1 MKKTVIPV
9 VLAAAVLWL
18 FAGCSKKEA
27 PAAGNSAGSGAAGG
41 GAIRTVQVVSR
52 TAVPFQYLDE
62 ATNEYSGYN
71 GDLFKELSGRLKD
84 KYQFEYNIVSTDA
97 VFVGLQTGKYDIAVG
112 NYYTSAERNETFEHS
127 NELTYLSDL
136 RLIVREDETGIKT
149 LDDLAE
155 GTGRILAE
163 INVSDPRY
171 NIIEDYNTAHP
182 DKQITLTPTGIES
195 IADVLKSVL
204 SGQSDAAVYPID
216 NLNALLA
223 ETALPLKTVQTV
235 GIYPVVYYYYR
246 SEANKILRDDIDRV
260 LADLRKEGFL
270 SGLSNKWHKHD
281 PFSLPGAD
289 RITEVDFW
297 K

>member
-1 MKKTVIPV
+1 MRKRMSPPWSLVIT
-9 VLAAAVLWL
+9 LAAVGV
-18 FAGCSKKEA
+18 FMGCVKASE
-27 PAAGNSAGSGAAGG
+27 PAAGAAG
-41 GAIRTVQVVSR
+41 AVRTVQVVSR

-71 GDLFKELSGRLKD
+71 GDLFKEIGGRLKD
-84 KYQFEYNIVSTDA
+84 KYRFEYNIVSTDA

-112 NYYTSAERNETFEHS
+112 NYYTNAERNETFEHS
-127 NELTYLSDL
+127 NELSYLSDL
-136 RLIVREDETGIKT
+136 RLIVREDETAIKT

-155 GTGRILAE
+155 GTGKRLAE

-182 DKQITLTPTGIES
+182 DKQIILTPTGIES

-204 SGQSDAAVYPID
+204 NRQSDAAVYPID
-216 NLNALLA
+216 NLNAVLN
-223 ETALPLKTVQTV
+223 ETPLPLKTVQTV
-235 GIYPVVYYYYR
+235 GIYPVVFYYYR
-246 SEANKILRDDIDRV
+246 SGENKILRDDIDRV

-281 PFSLPGAD
+281 PFSLPGSE